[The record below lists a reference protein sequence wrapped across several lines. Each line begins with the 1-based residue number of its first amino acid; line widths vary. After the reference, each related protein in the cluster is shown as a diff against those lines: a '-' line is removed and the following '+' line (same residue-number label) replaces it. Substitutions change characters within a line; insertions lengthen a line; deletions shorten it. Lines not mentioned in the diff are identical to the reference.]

1 MSRRSRGGITLEDVS
16 SMLIEGGYFRA
27 KIRTLTEFDKI
38 AGGLAWGILNS
49 RFSIDVEFVENAVIK
64 DKIRIAENICRALK
78 DDMNCPFDLDPHQ
91 IQGLDYP
98 KIAIVL
104 EWLLKR
110 VAAAREENAYF
121 VSEFTKLDFRRRFG
135 ADIFGKAKAARGA
148 KATAAPARV
157 MISTRTEYANDVEH
171 SSTVLLEYGLKYQMK
186 DSLLMLQH
194 AAELDGDAEMQRDV
208 AKMQEDENRE
218 QAMLDALLGQM
229 AQHREKSKL
238 SSTVM
243 SSVMQTAD
251 SDKIQRLK
259 DVYEQRKAELQAR
272 LDEEERERNELEAQ
286 RQRLR
291 ELEEEDAQ
299 LDSVIAA
306 KEEELKT
313 AAAQN
318 ASAGKKCQ
326 SKIDRIERE
335 INDVDEIE
343 KMLRSDPA
351 RAAQFD
357 SLLELLASLDRANE
371 KIDQD
376 RLQSKQRIADAKQ
389 ECVDLA
395 NRLEMLASDE
405 GRERFEAELKKLQQQ
420 VADANTEL
428 SKKDQEVMNELRKI
442 DEFPTRAELR
452 QYEVRI
458 DELNEEV
465 AWKFAET
472 RLNYETFNTRA
483 EVVKCLANESTILT
497 QIGELFESCMSEK
510 ASSKKVAADRQILL
524 DQTTAIISQIE
535 GSKQKQKE
543 KHSAEMGNVAAAQ
556 RRYTELT
563 ERQREYQQLVEAF
576 KELME
581 ENAALKLQAAELLP
595 ETADAEADDPEE
607 EA

>member
-16 SMLIEGGYFRA
+16 TMLIDGGYFRA

-49 RFSIDVEFVENAVIK
+49 RFSIDVDFVENAVIK

-78 DDMNCPFDLDPHQ
+78 EDMHCPFDLDPHQ

-135 ADIFGKAKAARGA
+135 SDIFGKRGLPAATRC
-148 KATAAPARV
+148 KPAPSRV
-157 MISTRTEYANDVEH
+157 MISTKTDYVNEVEH
-171 SSTVLLEYGLKYQMK
+171 ASSVLLEYGLKYQMK

-194 AAELDGDAEMQRDV
+194 AGDLEGDSEMQRDV

-238 SSTVM
+238 SATVM
-243 SSVMQTAD
+243 TSVMQSAD

-259 DVYEQRKAELQAR
+259 DVYEQRKAELQAK
-272 LDEEERERNELEAQ
+272 LDEEERERNELDSQ
-286 RQRLR
+286 RQRLAD
-291 ELEEEDAQ
+291 LEAEDGQ
-299 LDSVIAA
+299 LECHIAA
-306 KEEELKT
+306 KEGELAQ

-318 ASAGKKCQ
+318 ASAAKKCRT
-326 SKIDRIERE
+326 KIDRVERE
-335 INDVDEIE
+335 INDVEEIE
-343 KMLRSDPA
+343 RMLRSDPA
-351 RAAQFD
+351 RAAQYD
-357 SLLELLASLDRANE
+357 SLLALLASLDRVKG
-371 KIDQD
+371 KIEQD
-376 RLQSKQRIADAKQ
+376 RGEAKQRVADAKQ

-395 NRLEMLASDE
+395 TRMELLASNE
-405 GRERFEAELKKLQQQ
+405 GKERFEAERLKLLQQ
-420 VADANTEL
+420 VADVNTEL
-428 SKKDQEVMNELRKI
+428 SKKDQEAMNELRKI

-483 EVVKCLANESTILT
+483 EVVKCLGSESTILT
-497 QIGELFESCMSEK
+497 QIGELFEACMNEK
-510 ASSKKVAADRQILL
+510 ASAKKVAADRQTLL
-524 DQTTAIISQIE
+524 EQTTAIVTQIE
-535 GSKQKQKE
+535 ASKQKQKE
-543 KHSAEMGNVAAAQ
+543 KHFSEVSSVAAAQ

-563 ERQREYQQLVEAF
+563 EKQREYQMLVDAF
-576 KELME
+576 KEVME
-581 ENAALKLQAAELLP
+581 ENAALKLQAAELMP
-595 ETADAEADDPEE
+595 QADDANDGEE
-607 EA
+607 EEEV